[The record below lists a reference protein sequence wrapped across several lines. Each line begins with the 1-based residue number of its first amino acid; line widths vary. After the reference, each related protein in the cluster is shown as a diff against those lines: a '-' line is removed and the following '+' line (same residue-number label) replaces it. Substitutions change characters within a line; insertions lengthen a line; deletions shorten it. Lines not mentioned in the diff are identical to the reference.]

1 MFMENQT
8 ETTPTVVQMLIL
20 MAGLMIKT
28 TLRTN
33 PASGWTR
40 METMETNSMDT
51 KGTPALKITDY
62 CSRIPG
68 YNDTFGCPDADGD
81 GWSDG
86 GDDLP
91 FEPTQWLDGDGDG
104 YGNNQSEGANLVD
117 LFPND
122 ATQWND
128 TDGDGYGDNRYGSEG
143 DKFPDD
149 PLRWEDTDNDGITDY
164 EDAFPTDITQ
174 WNDTDGDGFGDEITG
189 NGGDACPET
198 WGNSTADRRGCVDT
212 DGDGWSDERDDFP
225 FDPNLC

>member
-1 MFMENQT
+1 ME
-8 ETTPTVVQMLIL
+8 
-20 MAGLMIKT
+20 
-28 TLRTN
+28 
-33 PASGWTR
+33 
-40 METMETNSMDT
+40 MDT
-51 KGTPALKITDY
+51 EITSLKELIY
-62 CSRIPG
+62 R
-68 YNDTFGCPDADGD
+68 
-81 GWSDG
+81 
-86 GDDLP
+86 
-91 FEPTQWLDGDGDG
+91 
-104 YGNNQSEGANLVD
+104 

-174 WNDTDGDGFGDEITG
+174 WNDTDGDGFGDEING

-225 FDPNLC
+225 FDPNLYLDTDDDGIDDSADIFPFDPTQTTDRDGDGFGDNPLGIGADKFPDKHLLHYRLFHLRIHHHLCHTIGRCR